1 MAFGTLWGM
10 PNIVMYTSQVCPF
23 CTRAKALLNRKG
35 VAYEERLIGLD
46 PAGRQQLVELTG
58 RRTVPQVVV
67 DDQVLGGWDEIS
79 ALDREGRLDP
89 ILGLA

>member
-1 MAFGTLWGM
+1 M
-10 PNIVMYTSQVCPF
+10 PNIVMYTSQVCPY

-46 PAGRQQLVELTG
+46 PSGRQQLVELTG
-58 RRTVPQVVV
+58 RWTVPQVVV

>member
-1 MAFGTLWGM
+1 M
-10 PNIVMYTSQVCPF
+10 PNIVMYTSQVCPY
-23 CTRAKALLNRKG
+23 CTRAKALLTRKG
-35 VAYEERLIGLD
+35 VAFEERMIGLD
-46 PAGRQQLVELTG
+46 PDGRQRLVELTG

-67 DDQVLGGWDEIS
+67 DDEVLGGWDEIS